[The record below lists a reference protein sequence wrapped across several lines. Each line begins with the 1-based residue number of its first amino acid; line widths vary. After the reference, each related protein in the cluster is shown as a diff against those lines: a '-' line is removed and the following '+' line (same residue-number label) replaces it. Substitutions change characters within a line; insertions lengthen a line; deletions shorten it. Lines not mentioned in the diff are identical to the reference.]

1 MAGSSAPDVDW
12 THERRTFTFRFASAQ
27 AFVDTFGEYYGPTVK
42 ALEAAGADRDAL
54 VSDLHDLAAEWNRLE
69 QPGAVAIPADYL
81 ESVGTRR

>member
-1 MAGSSAPDVDW
+1 M
-12 THERRTFTFRFASAQ
+12 
-27 AFVDTFGEYYGPTVK
+27 DTFGEYYGPTVK